1 MEGSP
6 EEQVEQRRKKLKGLR
21 EQGVNP
27 YPNDFHPQ
35 NTAAQIQAAHSEQSA
50 EDLEKAGEEYSIAGR
65 VMALR
70 SFGKVAFVKVH
81 DRSGAIQ
88 VVVEKNALGD
98 EVFKIFKKF
107 VEVGDILGAAGPPMR
122 TRTGELS
129 VHAKKLQLLTKSLRP
144 LPEKWHGL
152 KDVEIRYRRRYL
164 DLTVNR
170 DVADV
175 FVLRAKI
182 IRHIRSCL
190 EERGF
195 LEVETP
201 MMHTLAGGATARP
214 FVTHHNALDMQLFMR
229 VAPELFLKRLLV
241 GGLERVYELNR
252 CFRNEGISTQHNPE
266 FTMIEF
272 YQAYATYSD
281 LMELTEELICSL
293 ADEVKGT
300 RKLSCQ
306 GQEIDLTP
314 PFKRVTVHA
323 ALQEALDVSAETLDD
338 EAALRKLADQHQV
351 SVADDWPAGKVLMT
365 LFEEKVEPNL
375 VQPTFILDFPLDVSP
390 LSRKKEG
397 RQDLVDRFELYIAG
411 REMANAFS
419 ELNDP
424 DDQRERFEA
433 QMEAKAQGDDEAMP
447 YDEDYVRALEYGMPP
462 AGGEGIGIDR
472 LVMLLADVP
481 SIRDVILFPLLR
493 PER

>member
-1 MEGSP
+1 MQDSP
-6 EEQVEQRRKKLKGLR
+6 EEQVEQRRRKLKGLR
-21 EQGVNP
+21 EQGINP

-35 NTAAQIQAAHSEQSA
+35 NTAAQVQAVHGEQSA
-50 EDLEKAGEEYSIAGR
+50 EELEKVDQEYSVAGR

-98 EVFKIFKKF
+98 EVFQVFKKF
-107 VEVGDILGAAGPPMR
+107 VEVGDIVGAAGPPMR

-182 IRHIRSCL
+182 IRHLRSGL

-272 YQAYATYSD
+272 YQAYATYTD

-293 ADEVKGT
+293 ADEVKGA
-300 RKLSCQ
+300 RKLSYQ

-314 PFKRVTVHA
+314 PFRRVTVHA
-323 ALQEALDVSAETLDD
+323 ALGEALGVSAETLGD

-351 SVADDWPAGKVLMT
+351 SVADDWSVGKVLMT
-365 LFEEKVEPNL
+365 LFEEKVEPDL
-375 VQPTFILDFPLDVSP
+375 IQPTFILDFPLDVSP

-424 DDQRERFEA
+424 DDQRERFQA
-433 QMEAKAQGDDEAMP
+433 QMEAKAQGDVEAMP

-493 PER
+493 PEQ

>member
-1 MEGSP
+1 
-6 EEQVEQRRKKLKGLR
+6 
-21 EQGVNP
+21 
-27 YPNDFHPQ
+27 
-35 NTAAQIQAAHSEQSA
+35 
-50 EDLEKAGEEYSIAGR
+50 
-65 VMALR
+65 
-70 SFGKVAFVKVH
+70 
-81 DRSGAIQ
+81 
-88 VVVEKNALGD
+88 
-98 EVFKIFKKF
+98 
-107 VEVGDILGAAGPPMR
+107 
-122 TRTGELS
+122 
-129 VHAKKLQLLTKSLRP
+129 
-144 LPEKWHGL
+144 
-152 KDVEIRYRRRYL
+152 
-164 DLTVNR
+164 
-170 DVADV
+170 
-175 FVLRAKI
+175 
-182 IRHIRSCL
+182 
-190 EERGF
+190 
-195 LEVETP
+195 
-201 MMHTLAGGATARP
+201 MMHSLAGGATARP
-214 FVTHHNALDMQLFMR
+214 FVTHHNALDMELFMR

-272 YQAYATYSD
+272 YQAYATYTD

-293 ADEVKGT
+293 ADKVKGA
-300 RKLSCQ
+300 RKLAYQ
-306 GQEIDLTP
+306 GQEIELNP
-314 PFKRVTVHA
+314 PFKRVTVHQ
-323 ALQEALDVSAETLDD
+323 ALAEALDVPAAAALED
-338 EAALRKLADQHQV
+338 EQALRKLADSHKV
-351 SVADDWPAGKVLMT
+351 AVADDWPAGKVLMT

-397 RQDLVDRFELYIAG
+397 HQDLVDRFELYIAG

-424 DDQRERFEA
+424 DDQRERFQA
-433 QMEAKAQGDDEAMP
+433 QMEAKAQGDVEAMP